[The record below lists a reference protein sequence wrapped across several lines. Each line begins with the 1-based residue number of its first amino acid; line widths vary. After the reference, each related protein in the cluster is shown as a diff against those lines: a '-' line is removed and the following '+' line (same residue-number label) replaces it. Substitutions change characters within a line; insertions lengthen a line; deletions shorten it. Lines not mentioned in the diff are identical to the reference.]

1 MYNVTKF
8 TQTIAPVAEPVTLAE
23 AKLHMRVEISDD
35 DTLISRMIVAARQHC
50 ETYTGRA
57 FVPRTNRAD
66 LAGFYAAINL
76 GDPVSSATIQ
86 YYDTAS
92 PSVLTTL
99 SASAY
104 QLHQGVIQRRFGE
117 SYPAV
122 AARPDAVQITYV
134 AGYQPTS
141 SPITDWAESVPSA
154 LKVAMLLMIADM
166 YENREAQFVFS
177 GQAVSA
183 NRTVK
188 LLLDPYRLYL

>member
-8 TQTIAPVAEPVTLAE
+8 TQTVAPTVEPLTLTE
-23 AKLHMRVEISDD
+23 TKLHLRVDHSDD
-35 DTLISRMIVAARQHC
+35 DTLITRLIEAARQYC

-66 LAGFYAAINL
+66 LAGFYSEINL

-99 SASAY
+99 SATVY

-117 SYPAV
+117 TYPAV
-122 AARPDAVQITYV
+122 ATRPDAVQITYV

-141 SPITDWAESVPSA
+141 IPITDWAESVPSA
-154 LKVAMLLMIADM
+154 IKVSMLLLIGDM
-166 YENREAQFVFS
+166 YENREAQIIGTIV
-177 GQAVSA
+177 AP

-188 LLLDPYRLYL
+188 LLLDPYRLYI